1 MGEKNVVSDIRGESE
16 RTEAEISSL
25 IQASAKNNDEIAK
38 LQQTLSEAARAE
50 EALEL
55 KTSDLKKSLGD
66 QDEQIKTYEQ
76 EIEELKKAL

>member
-38 LQQTLSEAARAE
+38 LQQTLSEAAHAE